1 VRPPQQPAGG
11 ALAAQRQAAQCKSH
25 EAIRV
30 RKYFGWLAGVLAFV
44 VPGAAFG
51 CACGCGVFDVA
62 TSAMFPEHAGG
73 MVFLEQDFM
82 DQNQNWSGTS
92 SAPAADNA
100 DKRIRTNFWTAGVQ
114 YSFNRAWTAE
124 LDVPYWDRL
133 FVTQD
138 DSGGI
143 GSYHHSALG
152 DVRLKGLYT
161 GFSPDLSTG
170 VSFGVKLPTGDSTYP
185 YFDPDVQIGTGST
198 DLLLGA
204 YHRGRLRAD
213 QRWSWFSSAQWD
225 KPVAHKSSY
234 RPGAEVDGV
243 LGTYYEGWRFGSS
256 LHLAPILQLVGTYRA
271 HDGGSQGDP
280 QNTGY
285 TRGLLTPGLE
295 LDYGRMRLYADVA
308 RALYTN
314 VSGNQ
319 LVARTLFKVSVS
331 VQF

>member
-1 VRPPQQPAGG
+1 
-11 ALAAQRQAAQCKSH
+11 
-25 EAIRV
+25 V
-30 RKYFGWLAGVLAFV
+30 RKSLGWLAGVLACMA
-44 VPGAAFG
+44 PAAG
-51 CACGCGVFDVA
+51 LACACGCGVFDVA
-62 TSAMFPEHAGG
+62 TGAMFPEHSGG

-100 DKRIRTNFWTAGVQ
+100 DKRIRTNFWTVGGQ
-114 YSFNRAWTAE
+114 YSFNRSWTAE
-124 LDVPYWDRL
+124 VDVPYWDRL
-133 FVTQD
+133 FETQQ
-138 DSGGI
+138 DSGDI
-143 GSYHHSALG
+143 GSHTHSALG
-152 DVRLKGLYT
+152 DVRLKGTYT

-170 VSFGVKLPTGDSTYP
+170 ASFGVKLPTGDSTYP
-185 YFDPDVQIGTGST
+185 YFDADTEIGSGST

-204 YHRGRLRAD
+204 YHRARLSAD
-213 QRWSWFSSAQWD
+213 QRWSWYTSAQWD

-243 LGTYYEGWRFGSS
+243 LGTYYDGWRFAGS
-256 LHLAPILQLVGTYRA
+256 LHLAPILQLVGTYRT
-271 HDGGSQGDP
+271 HEGGSDGDP
-280 QNTGY
+280 QNSGY
-285 TRGLLTPGLE
+285 TRVLLTPGLE
-295 LDYGRMRLYADVA
+295 LDAGRTRVYADVS